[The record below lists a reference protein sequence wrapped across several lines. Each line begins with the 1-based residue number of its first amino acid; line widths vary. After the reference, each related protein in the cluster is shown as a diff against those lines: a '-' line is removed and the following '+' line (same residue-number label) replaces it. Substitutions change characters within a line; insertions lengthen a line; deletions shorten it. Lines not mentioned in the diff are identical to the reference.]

1 MAAKGNVRSMRLS
14 DECLQM
20 IESQPGESFTA
31 KFEYLVHHCI
41 EELPE
46 TERRL
51 QFTKELIQGE
61 DRRLERIRKQ
71 AFELDSSVSS
81 LMNALQYFNRQTQA
95 VIKRID
101 SLINDV

>member
-1 MAAKGNVRSMRLS
+1 MATKGNIRSMRLS
-14 DECLQM
+14 DECLQI

-41 EELPE
+41 DELPE

-71 AFELDSSVSS
+71 AFELDSSISS
-81 LMNALQYFNRQTQA
+81 LMNALQHFNRQTQI
-95 VIKRID
+95 VIKRVD
-101 SLINDV
+101 SLINDS

>member
-1 MAAKGNVRSMRLS
+1 MASKGNIRSMRIS
-14 DECLQM
+14 DDVIQL
-20 IESQPGESFTA
+20 IESLPGDSFTA

-61 DRRLERIRKQ
+61 DKRLERIRKQ

-81 LMNALQYFNRQTQA
+81 LMNALQYFNRQTQQ
-95 VIKRID
+95 VIKRVD
-101 SLINDV
+101 SLIKDT

>member
-1 MAAKGNVRSMRLS
+1 MASKGNIRSMRLS

-20 IESQPGESFTA
+20 IESQPGDTFTA

-41 EELPE
+41 AELPE

-51 QFTKELIQGE
+51 QFIKELIQAE
-61 DRRLERIRKQ
+61 NKRLDRIRNQ

-81 LMNALQYFNRQTQA
+81 LMNALQHFNRQTQQ
-95 VIKRID
+95 VIKRVD
-101 SLINDV
+101 SLINDS

>member
-14 DECLQM
+14 DDCLQI

-41 EELPE
+41 DELPE

-51 QFTKELIQGE
+51 QFTKELIQAE
-61 DRRLERIRKQ
+61 DKRLERIRKQ

-81 LMNALQYFNRQTQA
+81 LMNALQYFNRQTQQ
-95 VIKRID
+95 VIKRVD